1 MGLLNKLFKRKQKEK
16 IDETKAEKVI
26 DARNTPI
33 KDMPLTVMPISHEQ
47 TVFQKYPDGLP
58 LTVLE
63 NIDYSQFGAML
74 KQERLLPPSYDRKPI
89 KVEINGVCDKP
100 RVILTF
106 KSKTSDSER
115 IFSIYGYSV
124 ASSAKSEH
132 SITMLEVKHRMS
144 EVWCDFAEKVM
155 WAWDRGYNYALVG
168 PEKNIETYRKL
179 KVDKETI
186 TRLKEIECEC
196 KNYCN
201 FK

>member
-1 MGLLNKLFKRKQKEK
+1 MGLLNKIFKRKQEEQ
-16 IDETKAEKVI
+16 IEETKVEKVV

-33 KDMPLTVMPISHEQ
+33 KDMPLTEMPIRHEQ
-47 TVFQKYPDGLP
+47 TVFQKYPEGLP
-58 LTVLE
+58 LTILE
-63 NIDYSQFGAML
+63 YIDYSKFGAML
-74 KQERLLPPSYDRKPI
+74 KQERFLPPSYDRKPI
-89 KVEINGVCDKP
+89 KVEIDQVLDQP

-115 IFSIYGYSV
+115 EVSIYGYSV

-132 SITMLEVKHRMS
+132 SITILEVKNGMS
-144 EVWCDFAEKVM
+144 EVWCDFAENVM

-179 KVDKETI
+179 KVDKGTI
-186 TRLKEIECEC
+186 TRLKEIESEC

-201 FK
+201 LK